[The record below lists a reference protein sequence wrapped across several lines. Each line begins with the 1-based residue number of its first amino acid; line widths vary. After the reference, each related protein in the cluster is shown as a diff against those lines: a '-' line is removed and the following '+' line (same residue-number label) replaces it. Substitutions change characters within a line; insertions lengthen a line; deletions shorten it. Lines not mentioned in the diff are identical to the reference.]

1 MKKLKENMVAAKPKQ
16 GELTSERDLKS
27 NIITL
32 NKRYA
37 NIKEVSE
44 YTSIPVKTLYHWANK
59 KIIPYIKIERRIIFD
74 LQEID
79 KLMVSLKQKKVHV
92 EGIVNKIVGD
102 VQESKYNTSN
112 SGLTDTKSTGK
123 EGEDV

>member
-1 MKKLKENMVAAKPKQ
+1 MKKLKEKLVAVKPKK
-16 GELTSERDLKS
+16 GERTSERNLKS

-32 NKRYA
+32 HKRYA

-44 YTSIPVKTLYHWANK
+44 YTSIPVKTLYHWTNK

-74 LQEID
+74 LQDID
-79 KLMVSLKQKKVHV
+79 KLMVSLKQKKVQA